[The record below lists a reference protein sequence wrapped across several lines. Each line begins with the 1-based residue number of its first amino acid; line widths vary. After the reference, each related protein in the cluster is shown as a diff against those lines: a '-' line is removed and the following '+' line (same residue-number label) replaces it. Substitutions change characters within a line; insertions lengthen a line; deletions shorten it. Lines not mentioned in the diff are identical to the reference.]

1 MYLAILGQVSFSTA
15 LSF

>member
-1 MYLAILGQVSFSTA
+1 LGQASFSTA